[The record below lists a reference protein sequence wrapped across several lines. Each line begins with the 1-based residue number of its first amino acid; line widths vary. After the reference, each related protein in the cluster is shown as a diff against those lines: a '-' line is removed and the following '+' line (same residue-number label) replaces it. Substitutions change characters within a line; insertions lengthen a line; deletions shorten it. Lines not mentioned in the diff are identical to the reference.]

1 MSMNENSRQETK
13 QEQNHETEVP
23 EVPSIHVAKIA
34 VCDSLSG
41 LSQLEYHIGYDD
53 KGNRNEGNIFFRI
66 WKNSGGGK
74 FNTDWVSLDD
84 IQLCFSGIHPGNC
97 FKASVFNSLLP
108 GKSTNTPGF
117 IAGVCLAEGLICRSE
132 KESRQYELNDW
143 TAWRKQVQTLIDAET
158 NLTVAPVTPS
168 GGHSSTNARQVK
180 AGKKAKSVSGTTAGL
195 ALATPLP

>member
-1 MSMNENSRQETK
+1 MSKNDTK
-13 QEQNHETEVP
+13 QESKHEAEAP
-23 EVPSIHVAKIA
+23 AVPSINVAKIA

-74 FNTDWVSLDD
+74 FNTDWVSLDAIKLCLAD
-84 IQLCFSGIHPGNC
+84 ISPGGT
-97 FKASVFNSLLP
+97 FKASLFNTLLP

-117 IAGVCLAEGLICRSE
+117 IAGVCLAERLICRSE

-143 TAWRKQVQTLIDAET
+143 AAWRKQVQTLIDAWM
-158 NLTVAPVTPS
+158 NLPVAPVAPS
-168 GGHSSTNARQVK
+168 IGHSSINTRLVK
-180 AGKKAKSVSGTTAGL
+180 AGKKAKAGL
-195 ALATPLP
+195 ALATQLP